1 MVSTV
6 AGIIGSSNYS
16 TTNSS
21 SNRNRGI
28 TSFADELGTSYSSIH
43 KVATSNEVQN
53 GKLASTVAEKQ
64 ALTDAANTPSSAS
77 YTVARARAASA
88 LSEAQNSSN
97 DANGIATAANTNT
110 NSRAVSDY
118 NTTQSTAN
126 NTNNGNFDYS
136 QAGVTTSDSIA
147 NAAKETKKNILSQE
161 DFLKLL
167 TTQLQAQDPTNPTD
181 NNQLVTQMSQLSMV
195 ESLNSINDNMANVIS
210 TVNSTSALNATSLIG
225 TYVYTDDA
233 QTLFDGSSGVKW
245 SIDAGDET
253 YSDVT
258 IQIKDASTGQV
269 VYKDHA
275 DVISGEI
282 KYAWPGLY
290 SPDGPIQI
298 PSGSG
303 SDSGVE
309 GGDGGETGGIEGG
322 GETGENNGENATRK
336 VSTREGTNEGG
347 EEGEGS
353 GDGESGGIN
362 NPYLDPD
369 KPGIDIDNDGK
380 IDYNYAPAGKYI
392 IEVTGVNSK
401 GNTVNLAGK
410 ALALVTSV
418 TLGKTTEDTMLSLY
432 GHGSISFA
440 KAQKVTI

>member
-1 MVSTV
+1 MVSPI
-6 AGIIGSSNYS
+6 AGIIGSSNYPS
-16 TTNSS
+16 TTN
-21 SNRNRGI
+21 NRNRGI

-53 GKLASTVAEKQ
+53 GRLARDVAAKQASTDV
-64 ALTDAANTPSSAS
+64 ANTPDSAS

-88 LSEAQNSSN
+88 LEQARNGRSTNAANTPATTSAADTPALAATDTSSTDNSSN
-97 DANGIATAANTNT
+97 
-110 NSRAVSDY
+110 NSSG
-118 NTTQSTAN
+118 SSSSSN
-126 NTNNGNFDYS
+126 NNFDYS
-136 QAGVTTSDSIA
+136 NAGVNTTDDIA
-147 NAAKETKKNILSQE
+147 NAAKETKKNMLSQE

-225 TYVYTDDA
+225 TYVYTDSKESM
-233 QTLFDGSSGVKW
+233 FDGASGVKW
-245 SIDAGDET
+245 SIDAGDEM
-253 YSDVT
+253 YSDVQIT
-258 IQIKDASTGQV
+258 IKDASTGEV

-275 DVISGEI
+275 DAISGEI
-282 KYAWPGLY
+282 KYAWPGVY

-298 PSGSG
+298 PDKGDTG
-303 SDSGVE
+303 TGEGDGDTDSGIE
-309 GGDGGETGGIEGG
+309 EPGSKPETRETSDTDGDTGTGDGEGG
-322 GETGENNGENATRK
+322 GNSNVDT
-336 VSTREGTNEGG
+336 S
-347 EEGEGS
+347 
-353 GDGESGGIN
+353 
-362 NPYLDPD
+362 
-369 KPGIDIDNDGK
+369 KPGIDIDGDGT
-380 IDYNYAPAGKYI
+380 IDYNYAPAGKYV

-432 GHGSISFA
+432 GHGQISFA